1 VGFISAGYLLGE
13 ELEGSIDRYLLPVV
27 GVIVLVTFLPI
38 TLEFIRDRK
47 KGQSTSLD
55 T

>member
-13 ELEGSIDRYLLPVV
+13 ELEGSIDGYLLPVV

-38 TLEFIRDRK
+38 TLELLRDRK
-47 KGQSTSLD
+47 TRKAIGPDQ
-55 T
+55 

>member
-27 GVIVLVTFLPI
+27 GVIVLVTLLPI
-38 TLEFIRDRK
+38 TLEFIRDRREK
-47 KGQSTSLD
+47 RA
-55 T
+55 